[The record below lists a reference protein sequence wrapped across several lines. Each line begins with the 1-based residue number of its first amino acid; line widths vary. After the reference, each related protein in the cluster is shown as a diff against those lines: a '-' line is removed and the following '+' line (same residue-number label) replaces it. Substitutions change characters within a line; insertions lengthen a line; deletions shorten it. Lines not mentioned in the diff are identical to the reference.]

1 MKRLLSSLLLFTA
14 ACGSGTERQ
23 ASAPLARSVPEF
35 HEPQVEQQLPQ
46 QPEDVASTPDE
57 TPPGESSVEEPSDI
71 VVGGVVLPNPKALQS
86 RTSLRT
92 GSAAPRRSSGK
103 TTSPS
108 ATHLGGR
115 VDNLLQVASNVLSVP
130 GNRIGATVFPT
141 PAVPGLYT
149 VVLNNTGSGWQETF
163 LFQVP
168 TPLPSAPAPLLVG
181 FHKFGVSQNDIL
193 TRTSFFQEAQ
203 TRGWFCMAPLG
214 ATQVSFSSIESQINT
229 QAALDYVFSVCNVD
243 RARIYGVGFSMGGGS
258 ATNFAARHVDPS
270 RNMFAAIA
278 NHTGGVAL
286 PHTFASEFDDDDSD
300 DNIPNFGDNL
310 ETPDIL
316 EFWFGGTPQ
325 AFPFAYLRSSLM
337 DLDPLT
343 GTVAA
348 GTDLSRNL
356 SHVPLLDWYAAGD
369 PLQYLVQQTDE
380 LHKHVRSQNTQ
391 NTLII
396 APGNVHSWN
405 TLDETAVCDWLSQF
419 SLQLPRQA
427 STLADEDGVWFY
439 FQVTQDQ
446 GGAFTPFT
454 WNVDTTANRLTL
466 SATRNLQRLSVDSS
480 RAGLST
486 TLPLALDLSTADAT
500 GDTVVLEDVAHVP
513 SSVTRD
519 GVPAASSFDAA
530 THTLTLVETN
540 SSNHVWV
547 VTP

>member
-14 ACGSGTERQ
+14 ACGSRTESDVSLPIAQ
-23 ASAPLARSVPEF
+23 NPSTPPV
-35 HEPQVEQQLPQ
+35 PQVEPA
-46 QPEDVASTPDE
+46 PEPVAEDVASTTGDAE
-57 TPPGESSVEEPSDI
+57 TEVPSDL
-71 VVGGVVLPNPKALQS
+71 VVGGIVLPNPKAIQA
-86 RTSLRT
+86 RTSLRADRGT
-92 GSAAPRRSSGK
+92 TRRSSGK

-115 VDNLLQVASNVLSVP
+115 VDNLLQVAPNVLSAP
-130 GNRIGATVFPT
+130 GHRVGATVLPT

-168 TPLPSAPAPLLVG
+168 TPLPSGPAPLLVG

-243 RARIYGVGFSMGGGS
+243 RARIYAVGFSMGGGS

-286 PHTFASEFDDDDSD
+286 PHTYASEFDDDDSD

-325 AFPFAYLRSSLM
+325 AFAFEYLRSSLM
-337 DLDPLT
+337 DLDPLA

-356 SHVPLLDWYAAGD
+356 AHVPLLDWYAAGD

-446 GGAFTPFT
+446 AGGFTPFT
-454 WNVDTTANRLTL
+454 WNVETAANRLTL

-486 TLPLALDLSTADAT
+486 AAPLTLQLSTADAT
-500 GDTVVLEDVAHVP
+500 GDIVVLEDVAHAP

-519 GVPAASSFDAA
+519 GVAAASSFDAIS
-530 THTLTLVETN
+530 HTLTLVETN
-540 SSNHVWV
+540 ASNHVWV
-547 VTP
+547 ITP